1 MFLIRALALTLL
13 VALPAKAQDSRLQSL
28 QTGFAAQGW
37 EAIGRLDMQG
47 VGFCTATL
55 IAPDRIL
62 TAAHCLYD
70 RRTGARIPAE
80 RLSFLAGWRTG
91 RAEAERGINR
101 IAIWP
106 RFDFASGAG
115 MENVSEDIAVLE
127 LDRPVRSTTIRPFAV
142 ADLPPL
148 ASGGSVTVVSYARN
162 RAEAPSIQESCRIL
176 QQRPDG
182 VSVFSCEIDYGSSGA
197 PVLAMVNGERRI
209 VSVISARVESSDT
222 PMSLGM
228 RFAGIELRDA
238 YGARLDLGGALAHTT
253 GYTISLAIPLLQVIS
268 VVMMLTGARGQG
280 LTDAFLGTVALNR
293 RAAI

>member
-1 MFLIRALALTLL
+1 MSLIRVLAFLL
-13 VALPAKAQDSRLQSL
+13 LAALPAQAQDSRLQSL

-70 RRTGARIPAE
+70 SRTGARIPAE
-80 RLSFLAGWRTG
+80 RLRFLAGWRTG
-91 RAEAERGINR
+91 RAEADRNINR

-106 RFDFASGAG
+106 RFDFALGAG
-115 MENVSEDIAVLE
+115 MDNVSEDIAVLE
-127 LDRPVRSTTIRPFAV
+127 LDRPIRSTTIHPFAV

-162 RAEAPSIQESCRIL
+162 RAEAPSIQESCRVL

-182 VSVFSCEIDYGSSGA
+182 VSIFSCEIDYGSSGS
-197 PVLAMVNGERRI
+197 PVLAMIGGERRI

-228 RFAGIELRDA
+228 RFAGRVAALETALDQGVSGVSSPGA
-238 YGARLDLGGALAHTT
+238 NGAR
-253 GYTISLAIPLLQVIS
+253 S
-268 VVMMLTGARGQG
+268 GAR
-280 LTDAFLGTVALNR
+280 FL
-293 RAAI
+293 RAPSLP